1 MTRTDTVARR
11 HWVLQ
16 GLLEAEREQRMVRCR
31 TGLDVCAGGKALA
44 DYVTQELSGGY
55 HTAVEIAT
63 RAGFRDPYACATR
76 LSRSGHAPLGRSL
89 LERAFINKLQANR

>member
-1 MTRTDTVARR
+1 MAARSEVARR
-11 HWVLQ
+11 RWVLQ
-16 GLLEAEREQRMVRCR
+16 GLVEAEHEQRMVRCR

-44 DYVTQELSGGY
+44 DYVTQELSSGY

-89 LERAFINKLQANR
+89 LERDYINKLQANR